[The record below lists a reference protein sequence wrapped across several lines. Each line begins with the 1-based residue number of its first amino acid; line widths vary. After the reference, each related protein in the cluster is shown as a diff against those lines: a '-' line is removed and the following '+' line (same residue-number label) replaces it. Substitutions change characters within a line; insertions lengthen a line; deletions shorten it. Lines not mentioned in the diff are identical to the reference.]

1 MNRTTLRL
9 LGGFSLSA
17 DGGPVA
23 LPTRKAEALLA
34 HLALQPDQRHARE
47 TLAALLWGRQTDAQ
61 ARRNLRHCLASL
73 RRALGASA
81 AAVMDVD
88 RGSIMLRAEAIE
100 VDVGTLRHLINGDL
114 TAGLVEAVALCK
126 GELLADLNLREEGF
140 EDWLSLE
147 RQTARGLQAGV
158 LTRYSESRL
167 AEGDGE
173 AAVAAA
179 ELLARLEPLDEPAQR
194 LIMRAYAA
202 AGRRSAALA
211 HYQTSIALLE
221 QELGVQPE
229 AETTALWQTIKDGG
243 GPMAEAT
250 PAAVEAVAAPLAARL
265 GAPKRPAI
273 AVLPFDNMS
282 GDPEQEYFADGI
294 VEDII
299 TALSRYRWFPV
310 VARNSTFTYKDRAVD
325 VAEVG
330 RDLDVRYVLE
340 GSVRKG
346 GDRVRINAQLI
357 DAHDGS
363 HIWAKRYDCALDA
376 IFAVQDEITEA
387 IVGAIEPELAS
398 TERERAKRKS
408 PDRLDAWDCYHRGL
422 WHLYRFTKEGNAR
435 ARQLMRQAIRMD
447 PDFGLAHAGLADA
460 LYMGVLH
467 GYSVAPEQDIGAA
480 FEAAQAALVIDDKH
494 AGAHFSLG
502 RAYILKREI
511 DAAIAELQTAVALNP
526 SFADAYYG
534 LSMALLYAGEPEE
547 SILAM
552 DNALRL
558 SPHDPYHW
566 IFLTLRAAA
575 LAIAQRH
582 DEGVENAN
590 EAARHPGAKLTAF
603 AVQAGC
609 LALVGRSGE
618 ARAALDKARQF
629 KPNLS
634 ADYLGKIWPFKNR
647 RDFDYFIDGL
657 RDLGLPEHD
666 GGVLDEASSA

>member
-1 MNRTTLRL
+1 
-9 LGGFSLSA
+9 
-17 DGGPVA
+17 V
-23 LPTRKAEALLA
+23 TRKAEALLA
-34 HLALQPDQRHARE
+34 YLALGHDERHGRDK
-47 TLAALLWGRQTDAQ
+47 LAALLWGRQTDAQ
-61 ARRNLRHCLASL
+61 ARHNLRQCLASL
-73 RRALGASA
+73 RKGLGAA
-81 AAVMDVD
+81 ARLVIDADPA
-88 RGSIMLRAEAIE
+88 SITLRADAIE
-100 VDVGTLRHLINGDL
+100 IDLGALRHLAKAQAQANA
-114 TAGLVEAVALCK
+114 TAALAEAAGLCK
-126 GELLADLNLREEGF
+126 GELLAGLNLREEGF

-147 RQTARGLQAGV
+147 RQTARGLQVGV

-179 ELLARLEPLDEPAQR
+179 EQLARLELLDEPAQR
-194 LIMRAYAA
+194 LMMRAYAA

-211 HYQTSIALLE
+211 HYQTSMALLE
-221 QELGVQPE
+221 QELGIQPE
-229 AETTALWQTIKDGG
+229 AETTALRQTIKDGG
-243 GPMAEAT
+243 GPRAEAT
-250 PAAVEAVAAPLAARL
+250 TAAVEAVAAPL
-265 GAPKRPAI
+265 GAPNRPAI
-273 AVLPFDNMS
+273 AVLPFTNIS

-310 VARNSTFTYKDRAVD
+310 VARNSTFTYKGRAVD
-325 VAEVG
+325 ILEAG
-330 RDLDVRYVLE
+330 RELGARYVAE
-340 GSVRKG
+340 GSVRKA
-346 GDRVRINAQLI
+346 GDKVRITVQLV
-357 DAHDGS
+357 DAESGN
-363 HIWAKRYDCALDA
+363 HIWAERYDCGLDA
-376 IFAVQDEITEA
+376 IFEVQDEIIEA
-387 IVGAIEPELAS
+387 IVAAIEPELGSA
-398 TERERAKRKS
+398 ERERAKGKV
-408 PDRLDAWDCYHRGL
+408 PDNLDAWDCHHRGL
-422 WHLYRFTKEGNAR
+422 WHLYRFTKESNAR
-435 ARQLMRQAIRMD
+435 AQQLMRQAIRMD
-447 PDFGLAHAGLADA
+447 PDFGLSHAGLADA

-467 GYSVAPEQDIGAA
+467 GYSDAPEQAISAA

-502 RAYILKREI
+502 RAYILKREH

-534 LSMALLYAGEPEE
+534 LSMALLYAGGPEE
-547 SILAM
+547 SIVAM
-552 DNALRL
+552 DHALRL

-575 LAIAQRH
+575 LAIARRH
-582 DEGVENAN
+582 DEAVENAN

-634 ADYLGKIWPFKNR
+634 ADYLGKIWPLKNR

-666 GGVLDEASSA
+666 GGVLNEASPA